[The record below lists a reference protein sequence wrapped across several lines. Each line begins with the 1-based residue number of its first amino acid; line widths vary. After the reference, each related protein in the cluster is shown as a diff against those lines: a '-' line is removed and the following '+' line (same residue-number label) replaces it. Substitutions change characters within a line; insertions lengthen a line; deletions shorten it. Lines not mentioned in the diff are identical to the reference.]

1 MVNTKREHP
10 THTAG
15 AHRAHQVRRRARSSR
30 WDRYEPCLDGLFTYC
45 LSVTCEHDSATAALG
60 EALALAERQRDRDRA
75 PSDPK
80 LFRPWLYALARW
92 ACLRRLAEQRQA
104 ERDRRGTGRPATE
117 PTGPSGAA
125 ATQRRRDLAALAW
138 PEAAGTTPEQRE
150 ALELA
155 VRHGLPAREVA
166 TVLSMA
172 PDTAVD
178 VLTAAACEVE
188 RTRAALAVVES
199 GNCPVVARLAGDDRL
214 FLGAALRRELVRHVD
229 DCPECRR
236 AAERAMAGVA
246 WPGTAPVGRA
256 PLAVLQCPRPAVTAA
271 VRAAQRARCQ
281 HTPRCDRNGFP
292 LDVKDR
298 AARRD
303 RIRSRAV
310 TTTVVATVVAAPV
323 LALWAA
329 YRGAPLTG
337 EGRDTAS
344 VSATERDGDQPSL
357 DGHPYENAGRA
368 EGAAKKHGKH
378 DSDVSVE
385 VVSSDPSADP
395 ATPGADSRLTV
406 TARSFGGGSL
416 VTLTASGDQAVS
428 WGASTSAS
436 WLSLSRTGGTLR
448 PGESASFT
456 VRVVDAR
463 EPSGDWTARIHI
475 SPAGAVVTLSG
486 HGAPDTP
493 AGGPADPGDPPTHHS
508 APPSS
513 KPDPTPTPTHSDSPD
528 PTPTPSHS
536 TSPDPTPSAPS
547 TPATPS

>member
-1 MVNTKREHP
+1 MMHTKREHP

-15 AHRAHQVRRRARSSR
+15 AHRAHQVRRRAQSRS
-30 WDRYEPCLDGLFTYC
+30 DRYEPYLDGLFTYC
-45 LSVTCEHDSATAALG
+45 LSVMCEHDAATAALG
-60 EALALAERQRDRDRA
+60 EALALAERQRGRDRMPA
-75 PSDPK
+75 DPK

-92 ACLRRLAEQRQA
+92 ACLRRLAELRQT
-104 ERDRRGTGRPATE
+104 ERDRRGHGRTGAE
-117 PTGPSGAA
+117 PTGPTGAA

-138 PEAAGTTPEQRE
+138 PEAAGTTPGQRE

-166 TVLSMA
+166 AVLSMA

-199 GNCPVVARLAGDDRL
+199 GNCPAVARLAGDDRL

-236 AAERAMAGVA
+236 AAERAMAGVT

-256 PLAVLQCPRPAVTAA
+256 PLAVLQCPRPAITAA

-281 HTPRCDRNGFP
+281 HTPRCDKNGFP

-303 RIRSRAV
+303 RIRNRAV

-323 LALWAA
+323 LARWAA

-337 EGRDTAS
+337 EGRDAAS
-344 VSATERDGDQPSL
+344 VSAAERDGEQPSL

-385 VVSSDPSADP
+385 VVSADPSDDP
-395 ATPGADSRLTV
+395 SSPGATGLTV
-406 TARSFGGGSL
+406 TAHSVGGGSL
-416 VTLTASGDQAVS
+416 VTLTATGGEAVS

-436 WLSLSRTGGTLR
+436 WLVLSNTGGTLQ
-448 PGESASFT
+448 PGQTASFT
-456 VRVVDAR
+456 VRVVESR
-463 EPSGDWTARIHI
+463 EPAGAWSARIHI
-475 SPAGAVVTLSG
+475 APAGAVVTLSG
-486 HGAPDTP
+486 RGAPADTP
-493 AGGPADPGDPPTHHS
+493 AGGPAVPGGP
-508 APPSS
+508 A
-513 KPDPTPTPTHSDSPD
+513 PTHSSSPSTTPD
-528 PTPTPSHS
+528 DPASPSEEPTSPSPTTTPSTTPSSPTPTPS
-536 TSPDPTPSAPS
+536 TSGTPS
-547 TPATPS
+547 

>member
-1 MVNTKREHP
+1 MMNTKREQP
-10 THTAG
+10 THATG
-15 AHRAHQVRRRARSSR
+15 AHRAHQVRRRAQSSR
-30 WDRYEPCLDGLFTYC
+30 SDRYEPFLDGLFTYC
-45 LSVTCEHDSATAALG
+45 LSVMCEHDAATAALG
-60 EALALAERQRDRDRA
+60 EALALAEGQRGRDRA
-75 PSDPK
+75 PADPK

-104 ERDRRGTGRPATE
+104 ERDRRSTGRTAAE

-138 PEAAGTTPEQRE
+138 PEAAGTSPSQRE

-166 TVLSMA
+166 AVLSMA

-199 GNCPVVARLAGDDRL
+199 GNCPAVARLAGDDRL

-229 DCPECRR
+229 ECPECRR

-246 WPGTAPVGRA
+246 WPGTAPAGRA
-256 PLAVLQCPRPAVTAA
+256 ALAVLQCPRPAVAAA
-271 VRAAQRARCQ
+271 VRAAQRARCR
-281 HTPRCDRNGFP
+281 HTPRCDKNGFP

-303 RIRSRAV
+303 RLRSRAV

-329 YRGAPLTG
+329 YRGVPLTG
-337 EGRDTAS
+337 EGRDAAS
-344 VSATERDGDQPSL
+344 VSASEHDGGHPSL

-368 EGAAKKHGKH
+368 DSAAGRHRKHH
-378 DSDVSVE
+378 SDVSVE
-385 VVSSDPSADP
+385 VVSADPSDDP
-395 ATPGADSRLTV
+395 ATPGADGRLTV
-406 TARSFGGGSL
+406 TARSLGSGSL
-416 VTLTASGDQAVS
+416 VTLTASGDDAVS
-428 WGASTSAS
+428 WGASTSAP
-436 WLSLSRTGGTLR
+436 WLVLSSTGGTLQ
-448 PGESASFT
+448 PGETTSFT

-463 EPSGDWTARIHI
+463 EPAGDWTARVHI
-475 SPAGAVVTLSG
+475 VPAGAVVTLSG
-486 HGAPDTP
+486 HGSPPDTP
-493 AGGPADPGDPPTHHS
+493 VSDPPPGHHS
-508 APPSS
+508 PPPSS
-513 KPDPTPTPTHSDSPD
+513 KPDPTPTPTHSHSPD
-528 PTPTPSHS
+528 PTPTP
-536 TSPDPTPSAPS
+536 TDSPSADPTPSTSP
-547 TPATPS
+547 PATPS